1 MEESAVIISCPRTE
15 GDGMEC
21 SDDRIA
27 PSHSD
32 FEVAAAADG
41 LASLDVSPSKS
52 LDRVITLIPQ
62 ITRSAVAST
71 HAKKSP
77 GASQSEK
84 KLKFVPYEPYKAA
97 VKPII
102 PYKKKEKKPVVPVHT
117 EFRDS
122 PPHPVAASG
131 TIGGND
137 KELEKIRKEKEELES
152 QLKIHSR
159 VNEELK
165 RLLVASLGED
175 MEARVHFLT
184 EDKIKLGDDIR
195 LYVEQIA
202 VDYEKKEKLSIEA
215 DIWRSKFLASSVVVE
230 DLTKWKSALLN
241 RNDQLQI
248 CLQNLFDET
257 ERIHHNHQQTLH
269 HMKALSNAFDPLA
282 SPGGSRL
289 CETTSVDVMGTSKSI
304 LNLAV
309 SLCKRLLGA
318 YNQVQRHQQPVD
330 DEKPQDNLSPAQR
343 DAQKVLSRHPMGSC
357 TMSEMM
363 REVSAQRVSTLA
375 HRSLNKSFYACC
387 NQCTGDIQTI

>member
-159 VNEELK
+159 VNPSHTSIDN
-165 RLLVASLGED
+165 RYNLLFFFA
-175 MEARVHFLT
+175 
-184 EDKIKLGDDIR
+184 IR
-195 LYVEQIA
+195 STKSSRGCWSHHW
-202 VDYEKKEKLSIEA
+202 EKT
-215 DIWRSKFLASSVVVE
+215 WRPE
-230 DLTKWKSALLN
+230 
-241 RNDQLQI
+241 
-248 CLQNLFDET
+248 
-257 ERIHHNHQQTLH
+257 
-269 HMKALSNAFDPLA
+269 
-282 SPGGSRL
+282 
-289 CETTSVDVMGTSKSI
+289 
-304 LNLAV
+304 
-309 SLCKRLLGA
+309 
-318 YNQVQRHQQPVD
+318 
-330 DEKPQDNLSPAQR
+330 
-343 DAQKVLSRHPMGSC
+343 C
-357 TMSEMM
+357 T
-363 REVSAQRVSTLA
+363 
-375 HRSLNKSFYACC
+375 F
-387 NQCTGDIQTI
+387 